1 MSSEINTGVPVIEIH
16 DVKKIYK
23 TGSNEVAALK
33 GIDLTVRQGELL
45 AIMGSSGSG
54 KSTLMN
60 ILGCLDIPTEG
71 SYSLDGTRVEK
82 LSRNE
87 LADIRNQKLGF
98 VFQGFNLLART
109 TALDNVELP
118 LLYDRTGTKQNT
130 RELAK
135 HALERVGLGERLEH
149 QPSEL
154 SGGQQQ
160 RVAIARALVTEPRLL
175 LADEP
180 TGNLDSRTSMEVMAL
195 FQELNAQ
202 GITILIVTH
211 EPDVAQYATRIVE
224 VRDGRI
230 RRDHPVE
237 QRRNAAADL
246 RNIDADVVIDVQAE
260 QAEAA

>member
-1 MSSEINTGVPVIEIH
+1 MPNETSSVAPVIELH
-16 DVKKIYK
+16 GVKKIYK
-23 TGSNEVAALK
+23 TGSNEVMALR
-33 GIDLTVRQGELL
+33 GIDLTVNQGELV

-60 ILGCLDIPTEG
+60 ILGCLDVPTEG
-71 SYSLDGTRVEK
+71 IYSLDGIRVEG
-82 LSRNE
+82 LSKNE

-109 TALDNVELP
+109 TAIDNVELP
-118 LLYDRTGTKQNT
+118 LLYDRTGKKKNTK
-130 RELAK
+130 ELAQR
-135 HALERVGLGERLEH
+135 ALERVGLGERLEH

-160 RVAIARALVTEPRLL
+160 RVAIARALVTAPRLL

-180 TGNLDSRTSMEVMAL
+180 TGNLDSRTSVEVMAL

-224 VRDGRI
+224 VRDGHI

-237 QRRNAAADL
+237 KKRNAAEDL
-246 RNIDADVVIDVQAE
+246 RNIDADVVIDVQADR
-260 QAEAA
+260 AEAA

>member
-1 MSSEINTGVPVIEIH
+1 MPNETNGAVPVIELH
-16 DVKKIYK
+16 GVKKIYK
-23 TGSNEVAALK
+23 TGSNEVVALR
-33 GIDLTVRQGELL
+33 GIDLTVNQGELV

-60 ILGCLDIPTEG
+60 ILGCLDVPTEG
-71 SYSLDGTRVEK
+71 AYALDGTRVEGLTK
-82 LSRNE
+82 NQ
-87 LADIRNQKLGF
+87 LADLRNQKLGF
-98 VFQGFNLLART
+98 IFQGFNLLART

-118 LLYDRTGTKQNT
+118 LLYDRTGKKKNTK
-130 RELAK
+130 ELAK
-135 HALERVGLGERLEH
+135 RALERVGLGERLDH

-160 RVAIARALVTEPRLL
+160 RVAIARALVTQPRLL

-180 TGNLDSRTSMEVMAL
+180 TGNLDSRTSVEVMAL

-211 EPDVAQYATRIVE
+211 EPDVAQYASRIVE
-224 VRDGRI
+224 VRDGHI

-237 QRRNAAADL
+237 KKRNAAEDL
-246 RNIDADVVIDVQAE
+246 RHIDADVVIDVQAE
-260 QAEAA
+260 RAEAA